1 MANTIVKTQTEQV
14 ESFLGNT
21 VQQLNDFLNEVTL
34 SSLTAETSGGTDYVN
49 LLLSNTRR
57 LSVFCDEGHNACQVI
72 LKSEPFRKSAA
83 EKVLYN
89 IYHQCIEEFFA
100 PRNDAWYEDSRSAYT
115 GKNSIQFHEAPPE
128 TLKVLI
134 RQLESDFQSIR
145 EELEYYETDYRT
157 KMIQGNR

>member
-21 VQQLNDFLNEVTL
+21 VHQLNAFLNEATL
-34 SSLTAETSGGTDYVN
+34 STLVEESSTKQEYVE
-49 LLLSNTRR
+49 LLLLNTRR
-57 LSVFCDEGHNACQVI
+57 LTVFCDEGLNACQVI

-115 GKNSIQFHEAPPE
+115 GKNSIQFHETPPE
-128 TLKVLI
+128 SLKVVI
-134 RQLESDFQSIR
+134 RGLESEFQAVR

-157 KMIQGNR
+157 KMIQSN

>member
-1 MANTIVKTQTEQV
+1 MANTIVKIQTEQV

-21 VQQLNDFLNEVTL
+21 VQQLTEFLNEVTL
-34 SSLTAETSGGTDYVN
+34 TSLAAETPGDQEYVM

-57 LSVFCDEGHNACQVI
+57 LTVFCDEGLNACQVI
-72 LKSEPFRKSAA
+72 LKSEPFRRSAA

-89 IYHQCIEEFFA
+89 IYHQCIEEFFS
-100 PRNDAWYEDSRSAYT
+100 PKNDAWYEDSRSAYT
-115 GKNSIQFHEAPPE
+115 GKNSIQFHDTPPE
-128 TLKVLI
+128 SLKVVI

-157 KMIQGNR
+157 KMIQSN